1 MRKKLLEKN
10 ICLLT
15 LSKQFEQAR
24 NAATM
29 RFRFSSTLAV
39 ALSELNCGSALA
51 CAQAFANE

>member
-1 MRKKLLEKN
+1 
-10 ICLLT
+10 
-15 LSKQFEQAR
+15 LSFVGGQFHITFEQAR